1 MNLFVVPI
9 IADAMNLD
17 AYNLLSYL
25 DDDTPPHVADEII
38 SEVLEE
44 MPQSQ

>member
-1 MNLFVVPI
+1 MNSFVVHI
-9 IADAMNLD
+9 IVDAMNLD

-25 DDDTPPHVADEII
+25 DDDTPPHVADAII
-38 SEVLEE
+38 SEVLEA